1 MKTKKNRWFSAL
13 QGLQME
19 VFTGIDFYVKMTTKI
34 GNKHLNLCVFI
45 LKQVEEAGYD
55 MEDCY

>member
-1 MKTKKNRWFSAL
+1 
-13 QGLQME
+13 ME

>member
-1 MKTKKNRWFSAL
+1 MKKKNRWFSAL

-34 GNKHLNLCVFI
+34 GNKHLIYVF
-45 LKQVEEAGYD
+45 LYSSK
-55 MEDCY
+55 